1 MLVIIT
7 ENPGKTCQEFNCI
20 TKACSQL
27 EKNAQSSY
35 ENVMKMNNKINNMH
49 MQFCKMISTSLINK
63 KYSSL
68 LKIEF
73 NCLNKEAELGRIWDC
88 KGY

>member
-27 EKNAQSSY
+27 EKKMFNQ
-35 ENVMKMNNKINNMH
+35 VMKINNKTNNMH
-49 MQFCKMISTSLINK
+49 MQFFKMISISLINK
-63 KYSSL
+63 KYSSSL
-68 LKIEF
+68 LKREF